1 MINASEYK
9 PRIVPILGDV
19 DSAEIDRAQAIDP
32 TVALNRE
39 KVEEIGR
46 EDVVGYLKKSPT
58 IGYRL
63 TQLEY
68 GSLEFWAKL
77 TNTANKGESGE
88 TPITLEDFKTPYF
101 DILAYLTD
109 DNGTFRGTY
118 MYPALRVAGFGI
130 TIGDPQARI
139 ERSFDL
145 VGESAVIWQGAN
157 KYVVNGKH
165 VLETNEPET
174 DGSLVIDLSVTG
186 TPAPAVD
193 PDNAGVY
200 MIRVVRVEVT
210 GVSTVLVKGTD
221 YTETATSITIAP
233 EQVAQGDVYKYCYT
247 SAEAPDVIFT
257 PNDADPS
264 ALLGDCASV
273 YLYIP
278 ATGKPTVSDYVYRLQ
293 SINFDVKFDR
303 EDLREIGNKD
313 VVQRGIKN
321 STVTANLGRIVEQ
334 FTIEEILR
342 GEGTGY
348 GKIDLEKL
356 TDQACLIVKVFTD
369 NTKSTFAYG
378 FKMEGMS
385 PTDLKGGATVSEYI
399 KADTTL
405 TGEQLV
411 ITADETELGI

>member
-109 DNGTFRGTY
+109 DDGTFRGTY

-145 VGESAVIWQGAN
+145 VGESAVIWQGLN
-157 KYVVNGKH
+157 KYVVYDKH
-165 VLETNEPET
+165 TVETAEPET
-174 DGSLVIDLSVTG
+174 NGDVVIDLSVTG
-186 TPAPAVD
+186 TPAPAED

-200 MIRVVRVEVT
+200 MIRVVRVRGV
-210 GVSTVLVKGTD
+210 VSTVL
-221 YTETATSITIAP
+221 ATSEYIYATGNLT
-233 EQVAQGDVYKYCYT
+233 VHNCVQGDVIKYWYT
-247 SAEAPDVIFT
+247 SAEAPATIFT
-257 PNDADPS
+257 PNDTDPS

-278 ATGKPTVSDYVYRLQ
+278 ATGKPSALDYVYRLQ

-342 GEGTGY
+342 GEATGY
-348 GKIDLEKL
+348 GKIDVEKL

-411 ITADETELGI
+411 ITADESELGI

>member
-9 PRIVPILGDV
+9 PRIIPILGDV

-32 TVALNRE
+32 TVSLNRE

-68 GSLEFWAKL
+68 GSLEFWSKL
-77 TNTANKGESGE
+77 TNTAVKGESGE
-88 TPITLEDFKTPYF
+88 TPITVDDFKTPYF
-101 DILAYLTD
+101 DICAYLTD
-109 DNGTFRGTY
+109 DDGTFRGTY
-118 MYPALRVAGFGI
+118 MYPALRVAGFGLA
-130 TIGDPQARI
+130 IGDPQARI

-157 KYVVNGKH
+157 KYVIYGKH
-165 VLETNEPET
+165 EVETGEP
-174 DGSLVIDLSVTG
+174 DSGDDVVIDLSTSG
-186 TPAPAVD
+186 TPAPVED
-193 PDNAGVY
+193 PDNSGVY
-200 MIRVVRVEVT
+200 MIRVVKVR
-210 GVSTVLVKGTD
+210 GAVSTVLTATD
-221 YTETATSITIAP
+221 YTYGGGNLTVHDCA
-233 EQVAQGDVYKYCYT
+233 VGDVVKFCYT
-247 SAEAPDVIFT
+247 SGTAPVQATFT

-278 ATGKPTVSDYVYRLQ
+278 ASGKPSASDYVYRLQ

-321 STVTANLGRIVEQ
+321 ATVTANLGRIVEQ

-348 GKIDLEKL
+348 GKIDIEKL

-385 PTDLKGGATVSEYI
+385 PTDLKGGATVSEYV

-405 TGEQLV
+405 TGETME
-411 ITADETELGI
+411 ITADESELGI

>member
-68 GSLEFWAKL
+68 GSIEFWEKL
-77 TNTANKGESGE
+77 TNSEARGGVGED
-88 TPITLEDFKTPYF
+88 PITLEDFKTPYF
-101 DILAYLTD
+101 DINAYLTD
-109 DNGTFRGTY
+109 DDGTYRGTY
-118 MYPALRVAGFGI
+118 MYPGLRVAGFGL

-145 VGESAVIWQGAN
+145 VGESAIIWQN
-157 KYVVNGKH
+157 LNQYVIYGKH
-165 VLETNEPET
+165 TC
-174 DGSLVIDLSVTG
+174 GSGGDNVIDLSVSG

-193 PDNAGVY
+193 PDNAGVF
-200 MIRVVRVEVT
+200 MFRVVRVR
-210 GVSTVLVKGTD
+210 GAVSTVLVNVTD
-221 YTETATSITIAP
+221 YQYENVGKTLTITT
-233 EQVAQGDVYKYCYT
+233 VNSGDVIKYCYT
-247 SAEAPDVIFT
+247 SADAPVDATFT

-264 ALLGDCASV
+264 ALLGDCASI

-278 ATGKPTVSDYVYRLQ
+278 ATGKPSASDYVYRLQ

-342 GEGTGY
+342 GEVAGY
-348 GKIDLEKL
+348 GKIDVEKL
-356 TDQACLIVKVFTD
+356 TDEVALIVKVFTD
-369 NTKSTFAYG
+369 NTKTTFAYG

-405 TGEQLV
+405 TGENMI
-411 ITADETELGI
+411 ITKDVTELGI

>member
-9 PRIVPILGDV
+9 PRIVPVLGDV
-19 DSAEIDRAQAIDP
+19 DSAEIDRAQSIDP

-68 GSLEFWAKL
+68 GSIEFWEKL
-77 TNTANKGESGE
+77 TNSNARGESGE
-88 TPITLEDFKTPYF
+88 SPITLDEFKTPYF
-101 DILAYLTD
+101 DICAYLTD
-109 DNGTFRGTY
+109 DDGTFRGTY
-118 MYPALRVAGFGI
+118 MYPALRVAGFGL

-139 ERSFDL
+139 ERSFDF
-145 VGESAVIWQGAN
+145 VGESAIIWQGVN
-157 KYVVNGKH
+157 KYVIYGKH
-165 VLETNEPET
+165 TVETGEPES
-174 DGSLVIDLSVTG
+174 DDSVVIDLSVTG

-200 MIRVVRVEVT
+200 MIRVVRVR
-210 GVSTVLVKGTD
+210 GLVSTVLTNTTD
-221 YTETATSITIAP
+221 YQYANGGKTLTITTA
-233 EQVAQGDVYKYCYT
+233 VVGDIIKYCYT
-247 SAEAPDVIFT
+247 SVEAPVSATFT

-278 ATGKPTVSDYVYRLQ
+278 ATGKPSASDYVYRLQ

-342 GEGTGY
+342 GEATGY
-348 GKIDLEKL
+348 GKIDVEKL
-356 TDQACLIVKVFTD
+356 TDQVCLIVKVFTD

-405 TGEQLV
+405 TGESLE
-411 ITADETELGI
+411 ITADESELGI

>member
-9 PRIVPILGDV
+9 PRIVPVLGDV

-46 EDVVGYLKKSPT
+46 EEVVGYLKKSPT

-68 GSLEFWAKL
+68 GSIELWEKL
-77 TNTANKGESGE
+77 TNATSKGGVGE
-88 TPITLEDFKTPYF
+88 DPITLEEFKTPYF
-101 DILAYLTD
+101 DICAYLTD
-109 DNGTFRGTY
+109 DDGTFRGTY
-118 MYPALRVAGFGI
+118 MYPALRVAGFSLA
-130 TIGDPQARI
+130 IGDPQARI
-139 ERSFDL
+139 ERSFDF
-145 VGESAVIWQGAN
+145 VGESAVIWQGLN
-157 KYVVNGKH
+157 KYVIYGKH
-165 VLETNEPET
+165 TC
-174 DGSLVIDLSVTG
+174 GSGADNVIDLSVSG

-193 PDNAGVY
+193 PDNAGIY
-200 MIRVVRVEVT
+200 MLRVVRVT
-210 GVSTVLVKGTD
+210 AGGVSTVLTNAID
-221 YTETATSITIAP
+221 YVYENVGKTLTITTVTA
-233 EQVAQGDVYKYCYT
+233 GDVIKYCYT
-247 SAEAPDVIFT
+247 SADAPVDATFT

-278 ATGKPTVSDYVYRLQ
+278 ASGKPSASDYVYRLQ
-293 SINFDVKFDR
+293 SINFDCKFDR

-342 GEGTGY
+342 GEVAGY
-348 GKIDLEKL
+348 GKIDIEKF
-356 TDQACLIVKVFTD
+356 TDQVALIVKVFTD

-378 FKMEGMS
+378 FKMTGMS

-405 TGEQLV
+405 TGENLV